1 MILEKYRACTRYPV
15 LTPFCVL
22 GASILAVHLFAA
34 EPEKTAIAQ
43 IGSVKPEIFEVE
55 PRGIQIGTTNRFKV
69 TGTNLI
75 GVTELKLHN
84 SKLSG
89 ALLNSPE
96 GTSNSVWL
104 EIAAASD
111 IPRGTYEIS
120 VKNTN
125 AESSRLKLHVD
136 DLPQYSSTA
145 VESGAKS
152 KPIFKLPISV
162 WGVIDRPGEADEIA
176 FEADAGDSLVFDLAA
191 KSIGSK
197 ASVLLT
203 LLDDHGS
210 VLASNSGLDNDD
222 PLLQFRILN
231 KGKYH
236 LRIADRT
243 DAGSKDH
250 FYRVSVGNFPMV
262 IGVFPLGI
270 PANQETDVQLIG
282 FNLPTGKMARIKAGA
297 PGELE
302 VPIEPKFHTRRLF
315 KVVVNEGPEFV
326 EHEPNEN
333 LSNATHVAIGSAI
346 DGRIDLRPG
355 QQADTDLYEF
365 EGRRDQTI
373 VLETDAARRGS
384 PIDTKIEVLDAQGKP
399 VERLLL
405 EAVRDSHVT
414 FRSVDS
420 NAEDLRVENWQEMEL
435 NQLMYLQGEVCKIYR
450 MPQGPDSG
458 FQFYSS
464 GGKRRNYFDTSPVAH
479 ALEEPA
485 YIVEPHPPGSASVP
499 NGLPVFTIYYAN
511 DDDADRILG
520 SDSKLLFTPPLD
532 GKYFVRVGDTRG
544 NGGERFVY
552 RLLLYDAKP
561 DFKVTITGVEPTI
574 AAGAGKEFIATAT
587 RIDGF
592 DGDIRLEISGLPKG
606 FSALTPLVIQA
617 GHLVAKGTI
626 NAAAD
631 ATAPSESE
639 ATSAKVT
646 ATAMIHGQTTTR
658 EVNGFGKMTLASK
671 PKLFVA
677 VEPYDEAQTNFVER
691 SNSAKPLEIT
701 IAPGQSIPAWLKIK
715 RNGHDDLVT
724 FTLESL
730 PHGVIVDNI
739 GLNGVLIPKGQDARR
754 IFLTAAKWVPEVDRL
769 FYAKAV
775 QAESPTSLPILLH
788 VRKLPNLSQKTP

>member
-1 MILEKYRACTRYPV
+1 
-15 LTPFCVL
+15 
-22 GASILAVHLFAA
+22 
-34 EPEKTAIAQ
+34 
-43 IGSVKPEIFEVE
+43 
-55 PRGIQIGTTNRFKV
+55 
-69 TGTNLI
+69 
-75 GVTELKLHN
+75 
-84 SKLSG
+84 
-89 ALLNSPE
+89 
-96 GTSNSVWL
+96 
-104 EIAAASD
+104 
-111 IPRGTYEIS
+111 
-120 VKNTN
+120 
-125 AESSRLKLHVD
+125 
-136 DLPQYSSTA
+136 
-145 VESGAKS
+145 
-152 KPIFKLPISV
+152 
-162 WGVIDRPGEADEIA
+162 
-176 FEADAGDSLVFDLAA
+176 
-191 KSIGSK
+191 
-197 ASVLLT
+197 
-203 LLDDHGS
+203 
-210 VLASNSGLDNDD
+210 
-222 PLLQFRILN
+222 
-231 KGKYH
+231 
-236 LRIADRT
+236 
-243 DAGSKDH
+243 
-250 FYRVSVGNFPMV
+250 
-262 IGVFPLGI
+262 
-270 PANQETDVQLIG
+270 
-282 FNLPTGKMARIKAGA
+282 
-297 PGELE
+297 
-302 VPIEPKFHTRRLF
+302 
-315 KVVVNEGPEFV
+315 
-326 EHEPNEN
+326 
-333 LSNATHVAIGSAI
+333 
-346 DGRIDLRPG
+346 
-355 QQADTDLYEF
+355 
-365 EGRRDQTI
+365 
-373 VLETDAARRGS
+373 
-384 PIDTKIEVLDAQGKP
+384 
-399 VERLLL
+399 
-405 EAVRDSHVT
+405 VRDSHVT

-511 DDDADRILG
+511 DDDADRIIG

-532 GKYFVRVGDTRG
+532 GKYFVRVSDTRG

-552 RLLLYDAKP
+552 RLLLHDAKP